1 MKIIIKT
8 KNLELT
14 ESLSKY
20 IEKKLFSLKKFLDI
34 FKKDEQRK
42 TLSEV
47 FVDIEKETKHHR
59 KGDIFLAEALI
70 NLPGKKIIA
79 KAKQDDLYKSINEIK
94 TELAEEI
101 KKYKLKMTEI
111 KRREQRKVK
120 NIN

>member
-1 MKIIIKT
+1 VKIIIKT

>member
-14 ESLSKY
+14 ESLSSY
-20 IEKKLFSLKKFLDI
+20 IEKKLFGLKKFLNV
-34 FKKDEQRK
+34 FKKDEERK

-59 KGDIFLAEALI
+59 KGNIFLAEALI

-79 KAKQDDLYKSINEIK
+79 KAKQDDLYKSINEVK
-94 TELAEEI
+94 SELAKEI
-101 KKYKLKMTEI
+101 KKYKLKIAETKI
-111 KRREQRKVK
+111 RKQRKVK

>member
-1 MKIIIKT
+1 VKIIIKT

-14 ESLSKY
+14 ESLSEY

-59 KGDIFLAEALI
+59 KGDIFLTEALI

-79 KAKQDDLYKSINEIK
+79 KAKQDDLYRSINEVK
-94 TELAEEI
+94 SELAKEI
-101 KKYKLKMTEI
+101 KKYKLKITEM

>member
-14 ESLSKY
+14 ESLSEY

-34 FKKDEQRK
+34 LKKDEQRK

-94 TELAEEI
+94 TELAKEI

>member
-1 MKIIIKT
+1 VKIIIKT

-14 ESLSKY
+14 ESLSEY

-34 FKKDEQRK
+34 LKKDEQRK

-94 TELAEEI
+94 TELAKEI